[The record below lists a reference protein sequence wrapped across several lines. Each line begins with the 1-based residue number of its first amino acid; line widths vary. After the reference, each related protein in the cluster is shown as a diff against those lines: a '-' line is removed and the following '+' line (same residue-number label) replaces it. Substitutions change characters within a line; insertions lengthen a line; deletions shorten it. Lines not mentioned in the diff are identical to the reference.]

1 MRQFNWSW
9 PNESDDRSSRGAD
22 IRRVLDIPGALG
34 LALASRGMDGS
45 TAEAIGDRSLRECTE
60 TIGDPDGIEE
70 AAERIVT
77 LCRKGK
83 IGILCDYD
91 VDGGTAQAILVE
103 ALRSILPP
111 GASDPVV
118 TVPHRNT
125 EGFGPNARCLN
136 LLSEKGVSCVA
147 VLDCGTGAGK
157 LLDRFY
163 DSYRIVPVVVDHHP
177 PHYDLPPSTGS
188 LVNPWVSRSE
198 DPGEH
203 GTLCAAGLAWFLAR
217 AMLRQAGLTPAGTA
231 AVRKRIT
238 LLAALGTSCD
248 MMRIDTPF
256 NRALIRTGVRI
267 LAEGNAVPP
276 GLAAIAEAAGVREN
290 PTSQDFGW
298 RIGPRINAGS
308 RMGKSSLAARCLR
321 ESKTRTAVELARQ
334 LQELNRQRVELGRK
348 AATELD
354 STVGPEALAEGPV
367 NLHQVTAATPG
378 TVGLVASSLV
388 RRFGWPAVAV
398 AEREDGLLAGS
409 GRSALGFDLGSAI
422 SAARKDGLVI
432 SGGGHAAAC
441 GLTLKPSRFKDLG
454 AFLRARFE
462 GMESNAG
469 RSLEPTH
476 RIDNVLSG
484 RDLSHEAL
492 LSIAEAQQRLEPW
505 GQGLETP
512 LYGVRNCT
520 LASSK
525 LTPKGHLFLTLASG
539 GAKTDAVWWHAPQN
553 WHHRIGLNGKGSS
566 QADDGSPIRI
576 DLAGQVELDEWNGRR
591 RGRLVVRD
599 LRASS
604 G

>member
-1 MRQFNWSW
+1 
-9 PNESDDRSSRGAD
+9 
-22 IRRVLDIPGALG
+22 
-34 LALASRGMDGS
+34 MDGS
-45 TAEAIGDRSLRECTE
+45 TAEALADRSLKDCTE
-60 TIGDPDGIEE
+60 AIGDPDGIEE
-70 AAERIVT
+70 AAEKLIA
-77 LCRKGK
+77 LGRKGK
-83 IGILCDYD
+83 VGILCDYD

-103 ALRSILPP
+103 TLRSVLPA

-125 EGFGPNARCLN
+125 EGFGPNPRCLN

-147 VLDCGTGAGK
+147 VLDCGTAAGK
-157 LLDRFY
+157 LLDRFH
-163 DSYRIVPVVVDHHP
+163 DAYRIVPVVVDHHP
-177 PHYDLPPSTGS
+177 PHQDSPPSSGS
-188 LVNPWVSRSE
+188 LVNPWVHRSK

-217 AMLRQAGLTPAGTA
+217 AMLRQAGLTPASTA
-231 AVRKRIT
+231 SLRKRIT

-267 LAEGNAVPP
+267 LAEGDAVSP
-276 GLAAIAEAAGVREN
+276 GVAAIAEAAGIRGH
-290 PTSQDFGW
+290 PTSNDFGW

-334 LQELNRQRVELGRK
+334 LQELNSQRVELGRK
-348 AATELD
+348 AAIELD
-354 STVGPEALAEGPV
+354 STVGPETLSEGPL
-367 NLHQVTAATPG
+367 NLHRVTAATPG

-409 GRSALGFDLGSAI
+409 GRSALGFDLGSAV
-422 SAARKDGLVI
+422 SAARRDGLVVA
-432 SGGGHAAAC
+432 GGGHAAAC
-441 GLTLKPSRFKDLG
+441 GLILKPSRMKDLG
-454 AFLRARFE
+454 AFLRTRFE
-462 GMESNAG
+462 ESESAAG

-476 RIDNVLSG
+476 RIDTVLSST
-484 RDLSHEAL
+484 DLSHEAL

-512 LYGVRNCT
+512 LYGVRTCT

-525 LTPKGHLFLTLASG
+525 MTPKGHLFLTLASD
-539 GAKTDAVWWHAPQN
+539 GAKTDAVWWNAPQA
-553 WHHRIGLNGKGSS
+553 WFHRIGLNGTGS
-566 QADDGSPIRI
+566 AEPNGESPIRI
-576 DLAGQVELDEWNGRR
+576 DLAGHVELDEWNGRR

-599 LRASS
+599 LRASA

>member
-1 MRQFNWSW
+1 MRRFNWSW
-9 PNESDDRSSRGAD
+9 PEESSDRASRGAE
-22 IRRVLDIPGALG
+22 ITRVLNIPEALG
-34 LALASRGMDGS
+34 LSLANRGMDG
-45 TAEAIGDRSLRECTE
+45 TAAEAIADRSLKACTE
-60 TIGDPDGIEE
+60 AIGDPDGIEE
-70 AAERIVT
+70 AAQRLIE
-77 LCRKGK
+77 LGRKGK
-83 IGILCDYD
+83 VGILCDYD

-103 ALRSILPP
+103 TLRSILPS

-136 LLSEKGVSCVA
+136 HLSERGVSCVA
-147 VLDCGTGAGK
+147 VLDCGTASGQ
-157 LLDRFY
+157 LLDRFH
-163 DSYRIVPVVVDHHP
+163 DSYRIVPIVVDHHP
-177 PHYDLPPSTGS
+177 PHHDSPPSSGN
-188 LVNPWVSRSE
+188 LVNPWVSRSM

-217 AMLRQAGLTPAGTA
+217 AMLRQAGLTAASTA
-231 AVRKRIT
+231 RLRKRIT

-276 GLAAIAEAAGVREN
+276 GLAAIAEAAGVGEN

-321 ESKTRTAVELARQ
+321 ESKARTALELARQ
-334 LQELNRQRVELGRK
+334 LHELNRQRVELGRK
-348 AATELD
+348 AASELD
-354 STVGPEALAEGPV
+354 SSVGLETLADGPV
-367 NLHQVTAATPG
+367 NLQQVNAATPG

-409 GRSALGFDLGSAI
+409 GRSALGFDLGSAV
-422 SAARKDGLVI
+422 SAARRDGLVL

-441 GLTLKPSRFKDLG
+441 GLTLKPSRLKDLG

-462 GMESNAG
+462 KLESPDG

-476 RIDNVLSG
+476 RIDTVLSSG
-484 RDLSHEAL
+484 DLSQEAL

-505 GQGLETP
+505 GQGLEAP
-512 LYGVRNCT
+512 LFGVRGGT

-525 LTPKGHLFLTLASG
+525 MTPKGHLFLTLASG
-539 GAKTDAVWWHAPQN
+539 GAMTDAVWWNAPQS
-553 WHHRIGLNGKGSS
+553 WFHRVGLNGRGSS
-566 QADDGSPIRI
+566 RPNGDSPIRI
-576 DLAGQVELDEWNGRR
+576 DLAGQVQLDEWKGRR

-599 LRASS
+599 LRASAD
-604 G
+604 